1 VQALSGQGISTL
13 PGSSGSKGKDQ
24 REKQGQRQEDEK
36 IDTYITV
43 VGRVW
48 HRFTIDINRIR
59 LNNI

>member
-1 VQALSGQGISTL
+1 LRQSISAV
-13 PGSSGSKGKDQ
+13 PRSSGGESKDQ
-24 REKQGQRQEDEK
+24 REKQGQRPEDEK